1 MRPAGAIIILI
12 ACVSPLS
19 AVAQETG
26 FVRNVYQRIHA
37 ERVRNRLKPLKYNK
51 TLEKA
56 AQFHTEWTRCC

>member
-1 MRPAGAIIILI
+1 MRTAGAIIILI

-26 FVRNVYQRIHA
+26 FVHAVYQRIHA
-37 ERVRNRLKPLKYNK
+37 HRVSNQLKPLKYNK

-56 AQFHTEWTRCC
+56 AQFHTEWKRCC